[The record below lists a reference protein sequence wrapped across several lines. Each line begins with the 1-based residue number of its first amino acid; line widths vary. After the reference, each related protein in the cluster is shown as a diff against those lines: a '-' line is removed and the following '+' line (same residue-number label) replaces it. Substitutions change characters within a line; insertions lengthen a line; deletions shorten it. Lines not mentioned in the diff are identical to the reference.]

1 MEAGHELLS
10 VAEMAEADRMTIAA
24 GVPGIDLMEAAGRA
38 VVRAVEEEWSPRPV
52 LVLCG
57 PGNNG
62 GDGFVAA
69 RLLAERGW
77 PVRVALL
84 GGRGR
89 LKGDAA
95 IAAGRWAGEVD
106 GFETVS
112 LSDRP
117 LIVDAVFGAGLS
129 RPVDGIA
136 AEVLTA
142 VSEAGLEV
150 MAVDVPSGVDGDTGE
165 VRGVGARAAV
175 TVTFFRRKPG
185 HLLLPGRTLCGRVV
199 VADIGID
206 PALLSVLRP
215 KVAENVPGLWRGRFP
230 WPGPESH
237 KFARG
242 HAVILGGGR
251 MTGAARLAARAARRS
266 GAGLVTV
273 AAPGEVL
280 PIYAADAPG
289 LLTRPVEEWPQLMED
304 VRCNAALVGPGAGV
318 GEATSGFALAALAA
332 GKRLVL
338 DADGLTS
345 FARAPDRL
353 FSALHPGCVL
363 TPHEGE
369 FGRLF
374 DKTGARL
381 RRARRAAERAGAVV
395 VLKGNDTVIAAPD
408 GRVRVNTNAPP
419 ELATAGTGDVLA
431 GIILGLLAQG
441 MDAFDAASAAVWL
454 QGEAAAAFGPGLIA
468 EDVAEGIPTAL
479 RRLRGG

>member
-38 VVRAVEEEWSPRPV
+38 VVRAVEEAWSPRPV
-52 LVLCG
+52 LALCG

-62 GDGFVAA
+62 GDGFVVA

-84 GGRGR
+84 GGRAR

-95 IAAGRWAGEVD
+95 LAAGRWTGDVH

-136 AEVLTA
+136 AELLTA

-150 MAVDVPSGVDGDTGE
+150 VAVDVPSGVDGDTGE
-165 VRGVGARAAV
+165 VRGVAVRAAV

-206 PALLSVLRP
+206 PALLSVLAP
-215 KVAENVPGLWRGRFP
+215 KAAENVPGLWRGRFP

-289 LLTRPVEEWPQLMED
+289 LLTRPVEEWAQLMED

-318 GEATSGFALAALAA
+318 GEATIGFALAALAA
-332 GKRLVL
+332 GKRMVL

-353 FSALHPGCVL
+353 FSVLHPGCVL

-374 DKTGARL
+374 DKAGARL
-381 RRARRAAERAGAVV
+381 QRARRAAERAGAVV
-395 VLKGNDTVIAAPD
+395 VLKGSDTVIAAPD

-431 GIILGLLAQG
+431 GIVLGLLAQG

-468 EDVAEGIPTAL
+468 EDVAEGIPAAL
-479 RRLRGG
+479 RRLRSG